1 MSRLLDN
8 SEQFREPLIS
18 KNTFTSEDE
27 YDSGNSRALADGDA
41 HGKGEVN
48 GIVGNIDDIRQRNIL
63 QAKNLY
69 NRNREYDASNA

>member
-18 KNTFTSEDE
+18 KNTFSPEDE
-27 YDSGNSRALADGDA
+27 YDAGHPNALADGDA
-41 HGKGEVN
+41 NGKGEVN

-69 NRNREYDASNA
+69 NKNREYDASNA